1 MGPMRIRLAALAGA
15 LLVGGSSA
23 ALADAIDGDWCLEG
37 KHFSIKGPEIVTPG
51 GAKLSGDYSRHS
63 FRYDTPAPE
72 VDAGKPVIMQLMNE
86 TTLRLHVGEDA
97 AAPWQIWRRCD
108 VTS

>member
-1 MGPMRIRLAALAGA
+1 MFPSRIRFAFFAGAALA
-15 LLVGGSSA
+15 LSSGA
-23 ALADAIDGDWCLEG
+23 ALADVIDGDWCLEG

-51 GAKLSGDYSRHS
+51 GAKLTGEYTRHS
-63 FRYDTPAPE
+63 FRYDAPPPE
-72 VDAGKPVIMQLMNE
+72 ADAGKTVIMRLMNE

-97 AAPWQIWRRCD
+97 DAPWQIWRRCD

>member
-1 MGPMRIRLAALAGA
+1 MARSRILAALAGA
-15 LLVGGSSA
+15 ILASCGGGA
-23 ALADAIDGDWCLEG
+23 ALADAIDGDWCLAD

-51 GAKLSGDYSRHS
+51 GAKLTGQYTRHA

-86 TTLRLHVGEDA
+86 TTLRLHVGEDSA
-97 AAPWQIWRRCD
+97 TPWEIWRRCD